1 MHKQINSGYII
12 QKQLNTSSHMLAV
25 YKSMATEV
33 GVQRHMAVAITP
45 DSVMCTC
52 LARVTCMI
60 KPFGTMA
67 GEGWLPFKPCRTKPC
82 TNEAS

>member
-1 MHKQINSGYII
+1 M
-12 QKQLNTSSHMLAV
+12 QKLLNTSSHMLAV

-33 GVQRHMAVAITP
+33 VVQRHMAVAITP

-67 GEGWLPFKPCRTKPC
+67 GRRGV
-82 TNEAS
+82 ASVQAMQNQTLH